1 MLNLINKIL
10 FRSTYEQK
18 ELIVKVIISMRSI
31 FHNMNDL
38 YEGSRAKKL
47 IIIEGLHRA

>member
-31 FHNMNDL
+31 FHNIKDMRGDQ
-38 YEGSRAKKL
+38 L
-47 IIIEGLHRA
+47 ISARGPKN